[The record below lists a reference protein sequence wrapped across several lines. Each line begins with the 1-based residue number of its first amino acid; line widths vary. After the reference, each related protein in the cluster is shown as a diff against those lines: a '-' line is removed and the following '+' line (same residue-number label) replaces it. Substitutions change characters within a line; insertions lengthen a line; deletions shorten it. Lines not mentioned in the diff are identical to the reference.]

1 MLTAKKVLYKSLK
14 IIAWIA
20 GSILLLCILVLIA
33 IQIPAVQNFAR
44 GKIVAY
50 LEKKIQTKVEIGKL
64 SIDFPKRIVLENIY
78 FEDRAKDTLLAGK
91 KIRVDIALFKLLKNT
106 VELNYLELDGIR
118 ANIYRK
124 GKDTV
129 FNYQYIVD
137 AFAGEEEEKPT
148 KESAPMTFHLDK
160 IVLNQITTTFTDDYT
175 GNDLYA
181 FLGDFNVRIKTFEP
195 DKSTY
200 NVPSIALNNA
210 AIRFRQYT
218 PLHIS
223 VPISAPP
230 PDSANL
236 IPATKLSLDKIDFTK
251 VNFQYNNQLSKM
263 LANINLGDFHA
274 GFEEIDLSKLLI
286 SLKHLELKNSSVN
299 VQQGAVNET
308 GAKAVTITSD
318 SSVAPAKDW
327 HFQLKNLSIENN
339 EFVYDNNAMK
349 PATSGMDYHHIH
361 FTDFNIGASQLSF
374 SPGVFSG
381 NINELTAKENSG
393 LLLKKFQA
401 GFYYSDTAAHISNMI
416 LQTDK
421 TDLKNEI
428 NLKYASSSALSAK
441 PGETFIQANIAK
453 SKIAAKDILLF
464 APQLKS
470 QLKGNENAVF
480 LIDTKLK
487 GFVKDIAIDHF
498 SFSGYGNTVVK
509 FSGKITGMPDA
520 ANANFNINLANL
532 TTTKTD
538 IEKLIPKGSLPSSI
552 QLPQRITASG
562 NFNGNAKNF
571 ITKINVQTSIGNA
584 IVRAKMSNN
593 GKAYNATIST
603 TNFDLGYLLKQ
614 EKTIGKISLD
624 ADMKGSGLD
633 YKTMNTDIH
642 AVLKEGNIKGYTYQN
657 LLADI
662 SLKNGQAKISSSIS
676 DPNISYTLVGEAG
689 LQNTFPSLQMNV
701 QIDTLDLQ
709 ALHLIT
715 DSVQF
720 SGIIHADFESTNPDS
735 LQGQL
740 KLYDL
745 FVTNNGQHLHT
756 DTIAMLAAGTD
767 SGQLITLNAEMA
779 KIKWLGKFKLSET
792 GTAVMHTINS
802 YYKLPF
808 FNDTAFT
815 PQDWRM
821 DMDLKV
827 SPLVLQFQPLLK
839 GTDSIHAKLVFSS
852 TDEKIDFSLKAP
864 HIQYG
869 EQAIENLT
877 AFVYGNDHL
886 LDYNLGFEKGGS
898 EGFQLYQTSLSGF
911 IAEQNLITAI
921 LLKDKEEKVRYHFS
935 TTFTPKNN
943 GFIVSLSPENAL
955 LNYQEWEVNKD
966 NYIRYDSLGII
977 AHQFKITHNNQ
988 SLSINSQSESSTAPI
1003 EISFNDFHIKTLT
1016 DFADQDSLLM
1026 DGAINGT
1033 VLVKNAVSNPIF
1045 TSDLAIKNFSYKT
1058 DTLGNINVKVDN
1070 ETANAFNVD
1079 ITITGQANDVSL
1091 TGKYFTGE
1099 GNLDMLLAI
1108 KKLNLASIRG
1118 FTAGQLTD
1126 AGGFVNGKIQIKGNT
1141 KTPKVNGTLQFNN
1154 AFVTPSMLGER
1165 FTLNDDKIQIDETGF
1180 HFNQFSLTDTTGSE
1194 AILNGDVFTKDF
1206 RNYSFGLSFKAD
1218 NFNVVHSTKAENQLF
1233 YGDLNI
1239 DADIKINGSMEAP
1252 TINATINANKE
1263 TDFIFVL
1270 PSNDPEVV
1278 SREGV
1283 VNFVD
1288 KSAPKDTTAKI
1299 DFRDTL
1305 INTQAFAGM
1314 NVSAIF
1320 TTDTAAKFTLV
1331 IDERNGDALKV
1342 QGEANLSGGVDES
1355 GKLSLTGNYALTNGS
1370 YQLTFNFLK
1379 RKFDIQRGSVITWT
1393 GDPTSAIVN
1402 ITALYKTKAAPI
1414 DLVQPMLAGQSE
1426 NEINKYKQKIDVQVY
1441 LKMTGDLLKPQIS
1454 FEIALPA
1461 DEISQ
1466 WSVVDSKLQQ
1476 LKTNES
1482 ELNKQVFALLL
1493 LGRFVGD
1500 NIMQSAASTS
1510 TTTLVKQSV
1519 SKILTDQL
1527 NKMASNLIHG
1537 VDLSFGL
1544 NSEDDYSTGTQ
1555 QSRTDLTVGIS
1566 KSLLNDRLKI
1576 SVGSN
1581 FEIES
1586 PAGTNRDAANIAG
1599 DVAIDYK
1606 LSEDGRYKIR
1616 GYRKNEYEGVVE
1628 GQVVETGL
1636 TFIYTLDYDHFKELF
1651 AKADKQLKKKIRKQ
1665 KKNAKEEKK
1674 EEQTETIE
1682 DMK

>member
-1 MLTAKKVLYKSLK
+1 MLCV
-14 IIAWIA
+14 
-20 GSILLLCILVLIA
+20 LVLIA

-44 GKIVAY
+44 GKIVTY
-50 LEKKIQTKVEIGKL
+50 LQNKIQTKVEIGKL

-78 FEDRAKDTLLAGK
+78 FEDESKDTLLAGK

-124 GKDTV
+124 GKDTL

-137 AFAGEEEEKPT
+137 AFAGEQREKPT
-148 KESAPMTFHLDK
+148 KESTPMTFHLDQ

-181 FLGDFNVRIKTFEP
+181 FLGNFNVRIKAFEP
-195 DKSTY
+195 EKSIY
-200 NVPSIALNNA
+200 NVPAIALDNA
-210 AIRFRQYT
+210 EIRFRQYT
-218 PLHIS
+218 PLNIQ

-230 PDSANL
+230 LDSANL
-236 IPATKLSLDKIDFTK
+236 IPATKLSLDNIDFNK
-251 VNFQYNNQLSKM
+251 VKIQYYNQLSNM

-274 GFEEIDLSKLLI
+274 GFEKIDLSKLLI
-286 SLKHLELKNSSVN
+286 SLKNLELKNSTVN
-299 VQQGAVNET
+299 VQQGTVIESE
-308 GAKAVTITSD
+308 AKAVTITSD
-318 SSVAPAKDW
+318 SSVAPVEDW
-327 HFQLKNLSIENN
+327 HFQLQNLAVENN
-339 EFVYDNNAMK
+339 ELVYNNNTIK
-349 PATSGMDYHHIH
+349 PATTGMDYNHIH
-361 FTDFNIGASQLSF
+361 FSDFNIGASELSF

-381 NINELTAKENSG
+381 KINELHAKESSG

-401 GFYYSDTAAHISNMI
+401 GFYYSDTAAKISNMI

-428 NLKYASSSALSAK
+428 NLKYASASAISTK
-441 PGETFIQANIAK
+441 PGETFIDANIAN

-464 APQLKS
+464 APFLKT

-480 LIDTKLK
+480 LIDTRLK
-487 GFVKDIAIDHF
+487 GLLKDLNIDHF
-498 SFSGYGNTVVK
+498 SFSGFGNTVIN
-509 FSGKITGMPDA
+509 FSGKMNGLPDA
-520 ANANFNINLANL
+520 AKANFNINLANL

-538 IEKLIPKGSLPSSI
+538 IEKLIPKSSLPSSI

-562 NFNGNAKNF
+562 DFIGNAQNF
-571 ITKINVQTSIGNA
+571 ITKIDAKTSIGNA
-584 IVRAKMSNN
+584 IVHAKMSNN
-593 GKAYNATIST
+593 GKVYDATIST
-603 TNFDLGYLLKQ
+603 NNFDLGYLLKQ
-614 EKTIGKISLD
+614 EKIVGKISLD
-624 ADMKGSGLD
+624 ADVKGSGLD
-633 YKTMNTDIH
+633 YKTMNTNIH
-642 AVLKEGNIKGYTYQN
+642 AVLKKGEIKEYIYQN

-662 SLKNGQAKISSSIS
+662 SLKNGHATISSSIN
-676 DPNISYTLVGEAG
+676 DANISFNIEGDAM
-689 LQNTFPSLQMNV
+689 LQNKFPSLKMNM
-701 QIDTLDLQ
+701 QIDTLNLQ
-709 ALHLIT
+709 ALHLLS
-715 DSVQF
+715 DSIQL
-720 SGIIHADFESTNPDS
+720 SGIIHANFESTDPDS

-740 KLYDL
+740 KLYNV
-745 FVTNNGQHLHT
+745 FVTNNGQHLRT
-756 DTIAMLAAGTD
+756 DTIAMLAARTD
-767 SGQLITLNAEMA
+767 SGQLITLNTEMGNV
-779 KIKWLGKFKLSET
+779 KWFGKYKLSET
-792 GTAVMHTINS
+792 GKAVRHTINT
-802 YYKLPF
+802 YYKLPSF
-808 FNDTAFT
+808 KDTAFT

-821 DMDLKV
+821 DMDVQV

-839 GTDSIHAKLVFSS
+839 GTDSIHAKLIFSS
-852 TDEKIDFSLKAP
+852 ANEKIDFSLKAP

-869 EQAIENLT
+869 EEAIENLN
-877 AFVYGNDHL
+877 AFVYGNDNL

-898 EGFQLYQTSLSGF
+898 KGFQLYQTSLSGF
-911 IAEQNLITAI
+911 IADQNLITAI
-921 LLKDKEEKVRYHFS
+921 LLKDKDEKVRYHFS
-935 TTFTPKNN
+935 TTFTPIND
-943 GFIVSLSPENAL
+943 GFMASLSPENAL
-955 LNYQEWEVNKD
+955 LNYEKWEVSND

-977 AHQFKITHNNQ
+977 AHHFIISRNNQ
-988 SLSINSQSESSTAPI
+988 SLSINSQSASPTAPI
-1003 EISFNDFHIKTLT
+1003 EVSFNDFHIKTLT

-1026 DGAINGT
+1026 DGAINGS
-1033 VLVKNAVSNPIF
+1033 VLIKNAVSNPVF
-1045 TSDLAIKNFSYKT
+1045 TSDVAITNFSYKT
-1058 DTLGNINVKVDN
+1058 DTLGNINLKVDN
-1070 ETANAFNVD
+1070 ETTNTFNVD
-1079 ITITGQANDVSL
+1079 AKITGQENDVSL

-1099 GNLDMLLAI
+1099 GDLDMLLVMN
-1108 KKLNLASIRG
+1108 KLNLASIRG
-1118 FTAGQLTD
+1118 FTVGQLTD
-1126 AGGFVNGKIQIKGNT
+1126 AGGFISGKLNINGNT
-1141 KTPKVNGTLQFNN
+1141 NRPKVNGTLQFNN
-1154 AFVTPSMLGER
+1154 AFVKPTLLGER
-1165 FTLNDDKIQIDETGF
+1165 FTLNNDKIQIDETGI
-1180 HFNQFSLTDTTGSE
+1180 HFNKFSLTDTAGSV
-1194 AILNGDVFTKDF
+1194 AILNGDVFTQDF
-1206 RNYSFGLSFKAD
+1206 RNYAFGLNFKAN
-1218 NFNVVHSTKAENQLF
+1218 NFNVVHSTKANNQLF

-1239 DADIKINGSMEAP
+1239 DADIKVNGTMEAP

-1263 TDFIFVL
+1263 TNFVLVL

-1288 KSAPKDTTAKI
+1288 KSAPKDTTIKI
-1299 DFRDTL
+1299 DFSDTL
-1305 INTQAFAGM
+1305 INTQAFEGM
-1314 NVSAIF
+1314 NVSATF
-1320 TTDTAAKFTLV
+1320 TTDTAAIFTLV

-1342 QGEANLSGGVDES
+1342 QGEANLSGGIDES
-1355 GKLSLTGNYALTNGS
+1355 GKLSLTGNYALSNGS

-1379 RKFDIQRGSVITWT
+1379 RTFDIQRGSVITWT

-1402 ITALYKTKAAPI
+1402 ITALYETKAAPI

-1426 NEINKYKQKIDVQVY
+1426 NEINKYKQKIDVQVF
-1441 LKMTGDLLKPQIS
+1441 LRMTGDLLKPQIS
-1454 FEIALPA
+1454 FEVALPA

-1493 LGRFVGD
+1493 LGRFVGED
-1500 NIMQSAASTS
+1500 IMQSAASTS
-1510 TTTLVKQSV
+1510 TSTLVKQSV

-1527 NKMASNLIHG
+1527 NKLAGNLIHG

-1544 NSEDDYSTGTQ
+1544 NAEDDYSTGTQ
-1555 QSRTDLTVGIS
+1555 QSRTDLTVGVS

-1651 AKADKQLKKKIRKQ
+1651 EKADKNLKKKIRKE
-1665 KKNAKEEKK
+1665 KKDAKEENK
-1674 EEQTETIE
+1674 EEQIKANE
-1682 DMK
+1682 DIP